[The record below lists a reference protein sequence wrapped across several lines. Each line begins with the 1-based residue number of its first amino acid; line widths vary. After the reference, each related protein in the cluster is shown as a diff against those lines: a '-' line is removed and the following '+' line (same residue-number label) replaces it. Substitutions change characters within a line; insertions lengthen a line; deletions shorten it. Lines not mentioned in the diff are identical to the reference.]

1 MFGFN
6 GILFVFIMNDILE
19 ALKDI
24 SSRLWIIEYEQLA
37 DIVDICQNLSLSLDD
52 SINELMEL
60 EVTE

>member
-1 MFGFN
+1 MDN
-6 GILFVFIMNDILE
+6 ILE

-24 SSRLWIIEYEQLA
+24 SSRLWTIEYEKLA

-60 EVTE
+60 EVVE

>member
-1 MFGFN
+1 
-6 GILFVFIMNDILE
+6 MNDILE